1 MTESNRP
8 RETAA
13 PTSDDAADTEAA
25 RRLARR
31 RRRRDAIFGDALPE
45 VTTDESD
52 EGHTQLSQDWY
63 SSQRPPHCE

>member
-25 RRLARR
+25 RRLAR

-63 SSQRPPHCE
+63 SSQRPPHYE